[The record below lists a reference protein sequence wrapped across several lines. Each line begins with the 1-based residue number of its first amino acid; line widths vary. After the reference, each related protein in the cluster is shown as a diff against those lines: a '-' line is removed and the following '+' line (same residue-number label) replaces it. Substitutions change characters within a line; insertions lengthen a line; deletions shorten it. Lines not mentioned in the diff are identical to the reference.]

1 MQLDNINLSEMLPS
15 RPQTFKVARA
25 DSQGRNK
32 QQNRFQ
38 KSPAR
43 KKKKENPEYAN
54 RPKSELPLSSMS
66 HKSQTDIKNADK
78 CSHTNESVR
87 SKLIDIRV

>member
-1 MQLDNINLSEMLPS
+1 MDNLKINKMLPS
-15 RPQTFKVARA
+15 LSQTFKVART
-25 DSQGRNK
+25 DSRGRNK

-38 KSPAR
+38 ESPAR

-54 RPKSELPLSSMS
+54 RSESELPLSSMS
-66 HKSQTDIKNADK
+66 RKLHAGIKNADK
-78 CSHTNESVR
+78 CSHTSESVR

>member
-1 MQLDNINLSEMLPS
+1 MDNIKLNEMLPS
-15 RPQTFKVARA
+15 LPQTFKVART
-25 DSQGRNK
+25 DSRGHNK

-38 KSPAR
+38 ESPAR

-54 RPKSELPLSSMS
+54 RPESELPLSSKS
-66 HKSQTDIKNADK
+66 RKSQADIKNADK

-87 SKLIDIRV
+87 TKLIDIRV